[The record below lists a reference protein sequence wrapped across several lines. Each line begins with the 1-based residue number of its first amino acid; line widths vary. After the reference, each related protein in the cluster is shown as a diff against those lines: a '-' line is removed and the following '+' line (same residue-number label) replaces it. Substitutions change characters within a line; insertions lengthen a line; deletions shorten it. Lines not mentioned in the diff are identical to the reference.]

1 MTAGK
6 LYPAK
11 IMNPM
16 MMIENNCRDLADLR
30 GKLRK
35 KFEAKQKAQSVL
47 DAEHNP
53 DIRVLQ
59 QQCNQARAALLANLT
74 GGREYFVK
82 PKTREF
88 HGITVGFEKERDT
101 VTLPDDKLLVDR
113 IEKLLPAKQ
122 AETILDRT
130 VKVIKAAF
138 KKLPREVLQKLGC
151 QVVAGADKAIVRA
164 NDDDIETLVQKSLGE
179 TAVK

>member
-1 MTAGK
+1 
-6 LYPAK
+6 
-11 IMNPM
+11 
-16 MMIENNCRDLADLR
+16 MITSIATIEDNCAELADLR

-35 KFEAKQKAQSVL
+35 KFEAKQKAQSAL

-53 DIRVLQ
+53 DIRALQ
-59 QQCNQARAALLANLT
+59 QQCNQARAVILANLSA
-74 GGREYFVK
+74 GRELFVK
-82 PKTREF
+82 PKMREF
-88 HGITVGFEKERDT
+88 HGITVGFEKERDS
-101 VTLPDDKLLVDR
+101 VIVPDDNLLVDR

-138 KKLPREVLQKLGC
+138 KKLPREALQKLGC

-164 NDDDIETLVQKSLGE
+164 TDDDIEILVQKTLGA
-179 TAVK
+179 TAD

>member
-1 MTAGK
+1 
-6 LYPAK
+6 
-11 IMNPM
+11 
-16 MMIENNCRDLADLR
+16 MITSIATIEDNCHDLAVLR

-35 KFEAKQKAQSVL
+35 KFEAKQKAQSAL

-59 QQCNQARAALLANLT
+59 EQCGAARAALLANLAV
-74 GGREYFVK
+74 GRELFVK

-88 HGITVGFEKERDT
+88 HGITVGFEKERDSIT
-101 VTLPDDKLLVDR
+101 VPDDKILVDR

-122 AETILDRT
+122 AETVLDRT
-130 VKVIKAAF
+130 VKIIKNAF
-138 KKLPREVLQKLGC
+138 KKLPREILQKLGC
-151 QVVAGADKAIVRA
+151 QIVAGADKAVVHA

-179 TAVK
+179 ATPTT